1 MIQDTRF
8 RKASSHRSSIL
19 LFLVLLPLSFCS
31 LALLSNPLVC
41 EDTNQGATPWFVST
55 QTIHFI
61 LLSFCSLPLLSNP
74 LVCEDTNQGVR
85 FNPEFLCSIF
95 VPAMMF
101 SPDGSQAPCA
111 AYSGNYVE

>member
-8 RKASSHRSSIL
+8 RKAFSLRSSSL
-19 LFLVLLPLSFCS
+19 LFHVLLPLSFCS

-55 QTIHFI
+55 QTIHSTP
-61 LLSFCSLPLLSNP
+61 LPLCSLALLSNP

-85 FNPEFLCSIF
+85 SKI
-95 VPAMMF
+95 
-101 SPDGSQAPCA
+101 
-111 AYSGNYVE
+111 